1 MFDWYVFGL
10 EADDVDV
17 FVGSTPQSWTASFP
31 PWKATQT
38 QRERKDRLPVA
49 SFFRGELLNFGFHR
63 GKWRYYCTR
72 FPEGEITPSMPLPT
86 GNMTGFAWPRC
97 KSKKVPN
104 IFSPKWRWNPWWCTM
119 VYKQNHSKSY
129 GTTIFLIHSDSS
141 FPSKKN
147 IWKSLPILKGRIGC
161 LQNFQTRPKFIK

>member
-97 KSKKVPN
+97 KSKKFQTYFLPNGGGIHGDVPWYTN
-104 IFSPKWRWNPWWCTM
+104 KIIASRMEQLSFWF
-119 VYKQNHSKSY
+119 
-129 GTTIFLIHSDSS
+129 ILIHLSH
-141 FPSKKN
+141 PKKTYEKVCQF
-147 IWKSLPILKGRIGC
+147 WKEELVAFKTFRPGQSL
-161 LQNFQTRPKFIK
+161 